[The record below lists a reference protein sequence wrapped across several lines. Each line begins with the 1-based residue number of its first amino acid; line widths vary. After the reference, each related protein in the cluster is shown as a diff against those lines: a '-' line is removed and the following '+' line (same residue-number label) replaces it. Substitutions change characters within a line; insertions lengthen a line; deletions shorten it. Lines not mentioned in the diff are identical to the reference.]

1 MSHAGMAALVG
12 STELR
17 GMVDPHVELVFA
29 ERALR
34 HAATASATIFSTML
48 GRPELWRFRTCPA
61 RFLEA
66 ARSRSFRCRQ
76 SAGSRAVRR
85 DGGNASGM
93 QAELLR
99 VLEDDPGSA

>member
-48 GRPELWRFRTCPA
+48 GRPELWGSRTCPA

-76 SAGSRAVRR
+76 SAWSRAVRR
-85 DGGNASGM
+85 DARQCFGHASRTVEG
-93 QAELLR
+93 A
-99 VLEDDPGSA
+99 